1 MEMAQALRHTSNTDE
16 LDVLMGSQV
25 TFLIKVRR
33 KVNFP
38 VHFFV
43 FPGLCNI
50 TLSEGGAS
58 MAKMIP
64 ERPSDGTLSR
74 AERKLYPVFKAMDHT
89 EDWVILHSVAIAKH
103 ITQSQGEADFV
114 VIVPGI
120 GTFALEV
127 KGGIISQSNGKWTST
142 DRNGELHYIKNPV
155 EEANNAIHSI
165 MDYIRNAD
173 AKLDRTLSGFG
184 VVFPDIS
191 YHGVIHTVEIAD
203 EQVADY
209 DDCSLS
215 SAMKAYILRLADYW
229 KKRRAPIISL
239 LAPGQVAH
247 MVDLLRPEF
256 EGRVSLH
263 SLIRNAENQVVELT
277 ENQQDIFETIVENE
291 RCLVK
296 GSAGTGKTIIAL
308 HFAKQQAEKKIKTG
322 FFCYNK
328 QLADYL
334 SNNVSSNNY
343 FSCGSFTEYMVDIV
357 DKAGKLPRIENNAS
371 ARNTFYQELLP
382 SLFMEA
388 FLELEIE
395 QFDCLILD
403 EAQDLMTEHYLEAL
417 DFILKDG
424 LCDGHWYFFM
434 DAEKQNIFHVEHRD
448 KDVISMLK
456 AHRAHFTQCTLR
468 DNCRNS
474 VAIIEKVDAIFG
486 TTTRHRNNDERGA
499 EVVVKTYRK
508 TADKVAALD
517 TILRTL
523 MREGIPLEQIAILSP
538 IRYDN
543 SGASMVTEVK
553 VTTNI
558 SDCKNAVYFSTIHGF
573 KGLERPVIILSD
585 FDSLSDET
593 KQNILYV
600 GMTRAKSALYILVH
614 EKSAKFISGCK

>member
-1 MEMAQALRHTSNTDE
+1 
-16 LDVLMGSQV
+16 
-25 TFLIKVRR
+25 
-33 KVNFP
+33 
-38 VHFFV
+38 
-43 FPGLCNI
+43 
-50 TLSEGGAS
+50 
-58 MAKMIP
+58 
-64 ERPSDGTLSR
+64 
-74 AERKLYPVFKAMDHT
+74 
-89 EDWVILHSVAIAKH
+89 
-103 ITQSQGEADFV
+103 
-114 VIVPGI
+114 
-120 GTFALEV
+120 
-127 KGGIISQSNGKWTST
+127 
-142 DRNGELHYIKNPV
+142 
-155 EEANNAIHSI
+155 
-165 MDYIRNAD
+165 
-173 AKLDRTLSGFG
+173 
-184 VVFPDIS
+184 
-191 YHGVIHTVEIAD
+191 
-203 EQVADY
+203 
-209 DDCSLS
+209 
-215 SAMKAYILRLADYW
+215 
-229 KKRRAPIISL
+229 
-239 LAPGQVAH
+239 
-247 MVDLLRPEF
+247 
-256 EGRVSLH
+256 
-263 SLIRNAENQVVELT
+263 
-277 ENQQDIFETIVENE
+277 
-291 RCLVK
+291 
-296 GSAGTGKTIIAL
+296 
-308 HFAKQQAEKKIKTG
+308 
-322 FFCYNK
+322 
-328 QLADYL
+328 
-334 SNNVSSNNY
+334 
-343 FSCGSFTEYMVDIV
+343 
-357 DKAGKLPRIENNAS
+357 
-371 ARNTFYQELLP
+371 
-382 SLFMEA
+382 MEA

-424 LCDGHWYFFM
+424 LCDGRWYFFM

-456 AHRAHFTQCTLR
+456 AHHAHFTQCTLR

-543 SGASMVTEVK
+543 SGASMVTEVR